1 MKGIKFGAMCAVMAV
16 MVWSLAGCG
25 VPKSEYQKLEQ
36 KYENVQKEIKSFNV
50 QAKKIQQDN
59 EVLIKTNSDL
69 EKKIQKLSDENKEME
84 KNNQSLL
91 REKKDLQKKLD
102 ETKTTE

>member
-1 MKGIKFGAMCAVMAV
+1 MKGIKFAAICAVMAV

-36 KYENVQKEIKSFNV
+36 KYDSVQKEIKSFNL

-59 EVLIKTNSDL
+59 EALTKANSDL
-69 EKKIQKLSDENKEME
+69 EKKIQKLSDDNKAME
-84 KNNQSLL
+84 KNNQSLI

-102 ETKTTE
+102 EPKTIE

>member
-1 MKGIKFGAMCAVMAV
+1 MKGIKFAAICAVMAV

-36 KYENVQKEIKSFNV
+36 KYDSVQKEIKSFNL
-50 QAKKIQQDN
+50 QAKKIQLEN
-59 EVLIKTNSDL
+59 EALTKTNGDL
-69 EKKIQKLSDENKEME
+69 EKKIQKLSDENKAME
-84 KNNQSLL
+84 KNNQALI

-102 ETKTTE
+102 EPKTTE

>member
-1 MKGIKFGAMCAVMAV
+1 MKGIKFAAICAVMGV

-36 KYENVQKEIKSFNV
+36 KYDSVQKEIKGFNI

-59 EVLIKTNSDL
+59 DVLTKTNSDL
-69 EKKIQKLSDENKEME
+69 EKKIQKLSEENKAMG
-84 KNNQSLL
+84 KNNQALIL
-91 REKKDLQKKLD
+91 EKKDLQKKLD